1 MNNTGTPSTNVFIN
15 DPLLMVSEGQQKP
28 PPGLISE
35 PRMLHITSINNSTA
49 PRTGITTTGIT
60 TTGITTTGITTTGIT
75 TTGVTPTR
83 EACQN
88 SQSSQS
94 NHTINSS
101 HVCRDVPDTIN
112 QSTGIRHTVSNNHTN
127 LSHHIIRRRCRGKC

>member
-49 PRTGITTTGIT
+49 PR
-60 TTGITTTGITTTGIT
+60 TGITTTGIT